1 MPPLGTLTLSQ
12 PRIESDVLKYVVDD
26 FISKGQEL
34 LAAGSG
40 ADRVA
45 DIGTVLGRIDVGV
58 RDAAYA
64 ARAGNTGNFT
74 NAFATPKVAAGAK
87 LGVYAITFT
96 AATKFRVEDPDGIEL
111 GEGTLGVAFTNV
123 LKLTLTAGGTPAVVG
138 DAADVTVTETAV
150 TTKKVV
156 PINFAAVDGSQ
167 NAYAVSLSTK
177 TAKDGGVDAGIL
189 TLRRLGCIDTTKL
202 IWPGGATDL
211 QKAGALAQL
220 AANFI
225 IARDS

>member
-1 MPPLGTLTLSQ
+1 MTLGTKTLSDG
-12 PRIESDVLKYVVDD
+12 RRESDVVKYVVDD
-26 FISKGQEL
+26 FISKGQEIL
-34 LAAGSG
+34 TAGAA
-40 ADRVA
+40 DNVA

-58 RDAAYA
+58 RDASYA

-74 NAFATPKVAAGAK
+74 NAFANPKVAAGSK

-111 GEGTLGVAFTNV
+111 GEGTTGVAFTNV
-123 LKLTLTAGGTPAVVG
+123 LKFTITAGGTPAVVG
-138 DAADVTVTETAV
+138 DAADITVTETAV

-167 NAYAVSLSTK
+167 NAYAISLSIK
-177 TAKDGGVDAGIL
+177 TVKIAGADVNIL
-189 TLRRLGCIDTTKL
+189 TLRRLGCIDSSKL
-202 IWPGGATDL
+202 IWPAGATDP
-211 QKAGALAQL
+211 QKAAALAQL

-225 IARDS
+225 IARSS